1 MACGAYHDCPT
12 QLHNRWLGR
21 TIDESQFYDS
31 ETLINIV
38 LKKNRLK
45 REQKTEGTREEGL
58 KKLKKRWKAER
69 KNKRNEGII
78 ECILL
83 LRNY

>member
-1 MACGAYHDCPT
+1 MYIAHWVACGAYHDCPT
-12 QLHNRWLGR
+12 QLHNRWLER

-38 LKKNRLK
+38 LKKNGLK

-58 KKLKKRWKAER
+58 KKLKKKDEKQKEKR
-69 KNKRNEGII
+69 KEMKV
-78 ECILL
+78 L
-83 LRNY
+83 